1 MMDVNKITLF
11 STLNVLVLLTIP
23 SLLSAQIPPA
33 LFPLSPS
40 PSPIES
46 PTPSPAPS
54 PAVHHVNITDL
65 LTHAGPY
72 RNFLSYLIQTN
83 VIDIFQSQANDT
95 KSGGLTLFAP
105 SDSAFASLQKN
116 TFSNLT
122 NDQLKTLL
130 LYHAFP
136 HYYTLS
142 NFQNLST
149 QNPVTTFA
157 GGSYTLNLTYDMGTI
172 HVVSS
177 WFSAKIISSTYA
189 TSPVA
194 IYTLDMV
201 LIPKELFTV
210 EPALA
215 PTPAPPPEV
224 NPADTTPSSSVTG
237 TSPTSSKADSTTT
250 NSSIGVRVGLLECLV
265 LVLSG
270 FLVIFW

>member
-1 MMDVNKITLF
+1 MMYINKITLF
-11 STLNVLVLLTIP
+11 GTINVLVFLTIP
-23 SLLSAQIPPA
+23 SLLSAQSPPA
-33 LFPLSPS
+33 PFPLSPS
-40 PSPIES
+40 PSPLES

-72 RNFLSYLIQTN
+72 HTFLSYLLQTN
-83 VIDIFQSQANDT
+83 VIEVFQSQANDT

-105 SDSAFASLQKN
+105 ADSAFSSLQKT

-122 NDQLKTLL
+122 TDQLKTLL

-142 NFQNLST
+142 NFQNLSA

-157 GGSYTLNLTYDMGTI
+157 GGLYTLNLTYDMGTI
-172 HVVSS
+172 HVVSG

-194 IYTLDMV
+194 IYALDMV
-201 LIPKELFTV
+201 LIPKEIFSV

-215 PTPAPPPEV
+215 PTPAPPPEA
-224 NPADTTPSSSVTG
+224 NPADTAPSATVTG
-237 TSPTSSKADSTTT
+237 TSPTLSKSDSTTP
-250 NSSIGVRVGLLECLV
+250 NSSIGVRVGLFKCLV
-265 LVLSG
+265 LVFTGILA
-270 FLVIFW
+270 IFW